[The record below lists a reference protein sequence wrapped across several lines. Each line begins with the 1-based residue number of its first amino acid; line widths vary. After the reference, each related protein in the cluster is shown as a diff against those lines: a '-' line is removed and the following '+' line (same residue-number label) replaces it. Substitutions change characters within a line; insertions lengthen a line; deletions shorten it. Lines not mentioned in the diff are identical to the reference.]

1 MRVLRLRGSSM
12 ASPNCKVMNW
22 RNGELLNIYRRN
34 NDRVATTL
42 QRCSF
47 AKEVL
52 AWKIGHYSQDLVRDF
67 ELRQGGKLTIEQLH
81 PKYVRNTSFFFV

>member
-1 MRVLRLRGSSM
+1 MEYLSYICNKAEMRVLRLRGSSM

-52 AWKIGHYSQDLVRDF
+52 AWKVGHYSQDLVRFLNYD
-67 ELRQGGKLTIEQLH
+67 RAG
-81 PKYVRNTSFFFV
+81 N